1 MRGCAA
7 EIRHRRVVQTAIVT
21 LLVLTVAPATGRIG
35 LAAAPFLERCR
46 ELLAQCSLVLR
57 STGAP
62 LHWLPLALLLAGVVY
77 ALVDR
82 VRLTR
87 RVSRVLAAQRAR
99 RTHATEPVGRLSREL
114 GVDADVRVLVGIAPN
129 PAFTAGI
136 LRPRVYVSDSL
147 QRTLSPAEL
156 RAVLRHECYH
166 RVRHDPLRFAVL
178 RFAVKTFFWLPLI
191 RVLAEDLM
199 EEAEVM
205 ADDFAASPR
214 GGSDPLDVASA
225 LVKIGRANSAAL
237 AGTAA
242 IGGSRLLD
250 RRVRRLVDEPVIN
263 PAAIP
268 WSSVLLS
275 VSVLLLLWSSSTF
288 TPGTAVAGMTMRL
301 GDRCPHAMEGM
312 LRHCPKC
319 EETGQAMRDCP
330 TGATASGPSPRRET
344 APLATAEI

>member
-1 MRGCAA
+1 MRGYTA
-7 EIRHRRVVQTAIVT
+7 EIRHRRLVQAAIVM
-21 LLVLTVAPATGRIG
+21 LLVLTVVPATGRIG
-35 LAAAPFLERCR
+35 LATAPFLERCR
-46 ELLAQCSLVLR
+46 ELLAQCTLVLR

-77 ALVDR
+77 AVVDR

-87 RVSRVLAAQRAR
+87 RVSRVLAAHRTR
-99 RTHATEPVGRLSREL
+99 RMHATEPVACLSREL
-114 GVDADVRVLVGIAPN
+114 GVEADVRVLVGIAPN

-136 LRPRVYVSDSL
+136 LRPRVYLSDSL

-156 RAVLRHECYH
+156 RAVLRHEFYH

-178 RFAVKTFFWLPLI
+178 RFAAKTFFWLPLI

-199 EEAEVM
+199 EDAEIM

-250 RRVRRLVDEPVIN
+250 RRVRRLADEPVMKS
-263 PAAIP
+263 AAIP
-268 WSSVLLS
+268 WPSVLLS
-275 VSVLLLLWSSSTF
+275 LSVLLLLWSSSTF
-288 TPGTAVAGMTMRL
+288 TPGTAGAGMTMRL

-319 EETGQAMRDCP
+319 EERGEAMRDCP
-330 TGATASGPSPRRET
+330 TGSHGER
-344 APLATAEI
+344 PLDAEADAG